1 MTVGRLVAMVLAA
14 VGAAVVGILT
24 LGRRRG
30 AIIPCL
36 FPIFVDGVLASRAAS
51 SGRPGTPPA
60 ARPASQAASRMT
72 SDAQRCGTW
81 STRASPSASRAG
93 DEAPDAGRVR
103 SLPHRE
109 SGGSPGG
116 CSEAGGH
123 NLGHRRPLHTEMVS
137 CNLARYSYG
146 LVVQPG

>member
-60 ARPASQAASRMT
+60 ARPASQAASRMFRRT
-72 SDAQRCGTW
+72 AVRNMVNAGVPE
-81 STRASPSASRAG
+81 RVASR
-93 DEAPDAGRVR
+93 
-103 SLPHRE
+103 
-109 SGGSPGG
+109 
-116 CSEAGGH
+116 
-123 NLGHRRPLHTEMVS
+123 
-137 CNLARYSYG
+137 
-146 LVVQPG
+146 